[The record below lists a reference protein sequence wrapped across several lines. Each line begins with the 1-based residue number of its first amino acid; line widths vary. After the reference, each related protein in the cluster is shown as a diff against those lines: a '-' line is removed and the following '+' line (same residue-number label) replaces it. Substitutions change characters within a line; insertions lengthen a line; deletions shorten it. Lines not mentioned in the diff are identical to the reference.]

1 MKVRVVLAVGVI
13 LTVAVFAWEMS
24 GAAPRT
30 AGSNHLSPVV
40 LAASVPGE
48 GVLCQPVGPL
58 PRDAARVRMLVVNH
72 GPPPTLGAVFTD
84 AAGAIV
90 AAGKAQAGALPG
102 DVTIALHRT
111 PGARPA
117 ANFCLYVGGST
128 AIDLGGERGPINP
141 SSERVNG
148 KPQAGDISL
157 IYLRRGS
164 ETWWDLLPVLLRR
177 FGLGKASIF
186 GTWTLPAVAALL
198 LCVWVATVRLLAR
211 ELR

>member
-1 MKVRVVLAVGVI
+1 VVLAVGLC
-13 LTVAVFAWEMS
+13 LTVALFAWEMS

-40 LAASVPGE
+40 VSASVPRN

-58 PRDAARVRMLVVNH
+58 PPDAAQVRLLAFPH
-72 GPPPTLGAVFTD
+72 GPSPTLGAVFTD
-84 AAGAIV
+84 ATGAIV
-90 AAGKAQAGALPG
+90 AAGRTTAGVLPG
-102 DVTIALHRT
+102 EVTIPLNRT

-117 ANFCLYVGGST
+117 TNFCVYVGGS
-128 AIDLGGERGPINP
+128 AALDLGGERGPINHD
-141 SSERVNG
+141 SERVNG
-148 KPQAGDISL
+148 KPQGGDISL
-157 IYLRRGS
+157 IYLRRGR
-164 ETWWDLLPVLLRR
+164 ETWWDLLPVLSRR

-198 LCVWVATVRLLAR
+198 LCVWAAAVRLLAR

>member
-1 MKVRVVLAVGVI
+1 MVLAVGVF
-13 LTVAVFAWEMS
+13 LTVAVLVWEMS

-30 AGSNHLSPVV
+30 AGSNRLSPVV
-40 LAASVPGE
+40 LAASVPGK

-58 PRDAARVRMLVVNH
+58 PPDAARVRMLVVPH
-72 GPPPTLGAVFTD
+72 GPPPALGAVFTD

-90 AAGKAQAGALPG
+90 AAGKAPAGALAG
-102 DVTIALHRT
+102 KVTIALNRT

-117 ANFCLYVGGST
+117 SNFCLYVGSST
-128 AIDLGGERGPINP
+128 AVDLGGERGPINRD
-141 SSERVNG
+141 SERVNG
-148 KPQAGDISL
+148 KQQAGDISL

-164 ETWWDLLPVLLRR
+164 ETWWDLLPVLTRR

-186 GTWTLPAVAALL
+186 GTWTLPAVAALV
-198 LCVWVATVRLLAR
+198 LCVWVGTVRLLAR

>member
-1 MKVRVVLAVGVI
+1 MVLAVGVL
-13 LTVAVFAWEMS
+13 LTVAVLVREMS

-30 AGSNHLSPVV
+30 AGSNRLSPVV
-40 LAASVPGE
+40 LAASVPG
-48 GVLCQPVGPL
+48 GGMLCQPVGPL
-58 PRDAARVRMLVVNH
+58 PPDAARVRMLVVNH

-84 AAGAIV
+84 SAGAIV
-90 AAGKAQAGALPG
+90 AAGNAPAGALPG
-102 DVTIALHRT
+102 DVTIALNRT

-117 ANFCLYVGGST
+117 SKFCLYVGGST
-128 AIDLGGERGPINP
+128 AVDLGGERGPINR

-148 KPQAGDISL
+148 KQQAGDISL

-164 ETWWDLLPVLLRR
+164 ETWWDLLPTLTRR

-186 GTWTLPAVAALL
+186 GTWTLPALAALL
-198 LCVWVATVRLLAR
+198 LCLWVGTVRLLAR